1 MDSIF
6 FYIVAATAVIS
17 GILVVGCRNPI
28 NSALSLIMTFFSL
41 ATLYVMLDAPFMA
54 AIQVIVYAG
63 AIMVLIVFVI
73 MLLNI
78 RIESGK
84 RYMHTRVMGMI
95 LGAVVLIE
103 TLYVI
108 VRPASQNLTAK
119 GPIDAAMVLN
129 VGHTELIGRALFTDY
144 LLPFEIT
151 SILLLVAIVG
161 AVLLA
166 KRKV

>member
-1 MDSIF
+1 MENSIF

-73 MLLNI
+73 MLLNL
-78 RIESGK
+78 RTDTGL
-84 RYMHTRVMGMI
+84 RYTH
-95 LGAVVLIE
+95 AVAVGSIIGVL
-103 TLYVI
+103 TLV
-108 VRPASQNLTAK
+108 
-119 GPIDAAMVLN
+119 
-129 VGHTELIGRALFTDY
+129 
-144 LLPFEIT
+144 EI
-151 SILLLVAIVG
+151 IYF
-161 AVLLA
+161 
-166 KRKV
+166 